1 MRQSLIAVC
10 LPSLLAV
17 CTAFAAL
24 PVHAAYVQPKIQH
37 ENYGTVRVVVPVTS
51 ADAKVWAFKL
61 HNIANGIDGAKAA
74 GGEMLA
80 EVVLYGPGLKML
92 VQPDTALTAT
102 IDELRQAGVRFKICN
117 NTLKGMDLDW
127 HELYKVQESDIVP
140 SGFLEVG
147 WRANQG
153 WAVDAMN

>member
-1 MRQSLIAVC
+1 MAIC
-10 LPSLLAV
+10 LPPLLAL
-17 CTAFAAL
+17 CTSFATTPAQ
-24 PVHAAYVQPKIQH
+24 AAYVQPRIEH
-37 ENYGTVRVVVPVTS
+37 ERYGTVRVVVPVTS
-51 ADAKVWAFKL
+51 ADVKVWAFKL
-61 HNIANGIDGAKAA
+61 HNIANGIEGAKAS
-74 GGEMLA
+74 GGEMQA

-92 VQPDTALTAT
+92 MQPESSLAAT
-102 IDELRQAGVRFKICN
+102 IDELRQAGVRFTICN

-153 WAVDAMN
+153 WAVDSMN